1 MRKLLLCLLIAV
13 SLFVYGCSGDDG
25 TDGVQGVAGEQG
37 EAGAPGA
44 AGIPGPVGPAG
55 PQGEQGE
62 AGPTG
67 PAGPQGVQGT
77 AGTDGATYVLAAPA
91 YSADVSVAVSSNVIF
106 DSIIYAAGNINYN
119 SVTGVVTFNEAG
131 RYIVN
136 WNVSTDGLIGP
147 INTATA
153 DVSFALS
160 SSQGDNI
167 ASASLLS
174 TGQISGFGII
184 EVIAAPVT
192 MSLVNDSSN
201 NVQLAD
207 VAPKANLM
215 INSASGLISLL
226 VARN

>member
-1 MRKLLLCLLIAV
+1 MRKLLLCLLIAA

-25 TDGVQGVAGEQG
+25 SDGVQGVVGEQG

-44 AGIPGPVGPAG
+44 AGIQGPVGPAG

-62 AGPTG
+62 PGPTG

-77 AGTDGATYVLAAPA
+77 AGSDGATYVLAAPV
-91 YSADVSVAVSSNVIF
+91 YSADVSVAISSNVVF
-106 DSIIYAAGNINYN
+106 NSVLYSAGNVSYN
-119 SVTGVVTFNEAG
+119 SITGIVTFNVTG

-153 DVSFALS
+153 DVSFALI

-167 ASASLLS
+167 ASAGLLS

-184 EVIAAPVT
+184 DVVAAPVT

-201 NVQLAD
+201 AVQLAD
-207 VAPKANLM
+207 VTPKANLM
-215 INSASGLISLL
+215 INSSDGAVSLL
-226 VARN
+226 VSRN

>member
-1 MRKLLLCLLIAV
+1 M
-13 SLFVYGCSGDDG
+13 
-25 TDGVQGVAGEQG
+25 
-37 EAGAPGA
+37 
-44 AGIPGPVGPAG
+44 
-55 PQGEQGE
+55 
-62 AGPTG
+62 
-67 PAGPQGVQGT
+67 QGT
-77 AGTDGATYVLAAPA
+77 AGTDGATYVLAAPV

-106 DSIIYAAGNINYN
+106 DSVIYSAGNISYN
-119 SVTGVVTFNEAG
+119 SLTGVVTFNEAG

-174 TGQISGFGII
+174 TGQINGFGII

>member
-77 AGTDGATYVLAAPA
+77 AGTDGATYVLAAPV

-106 DSIIYAAGNINYN
+106 DSVIYSAGNISYN

-215 INSASGLISLL
+215 INTASGLISLL